1 MSLLFTMV
9 TPICSGR
16 SHFTVRIH
24 EALGSARQAW
34 RNKRNPADE
43 RFQCF
48 ESHAGHAGANQ
59 QSHAAAGANR
69 QQ

>member
-1 MSLLFTMV
+1 MV

-24 EALGSARQAW
+24 EAFGSPRQAC
-34 RNKRNPADE
+34 RNNRNPAHE
-43 RFQCF
+43 RFQRF
-48 ESHAGHAGANQ
+48 ASRAGHAGANQ
-59 QSHAAAGANR
+59 QSHIATGENR